1 MPVTS
6 CDIDSVTLRNY
17 TQICTCWL

>member
-1 MPVTS
+1 VTS
-6 CDIDSVTLRNY
+6 RDIDSVTLRNY